1 MRDSLAAW
9 ERIALLLFHP
19 HKTNDSPEKN
29 RSIYHVVH
37 CLSPFYAQEK
47 IAPVALHSLL
57 FFKEL
62 WKWFAHGRSLRRRPW
77 KFALELPKN
86 EWLAWKTKE
95 QVPNTCC
102 QQWLNLV
109 TKGEKRNTKITLE
122 KIHSKEILM
131 SGPLSN
137 LIRGGAGQREGKGQL
152 LCIFLMFFL
161 LLALFCQRL
170 TITFTKKGLDERKR

>member
-29 RSIYHVVH
+29 RSFYHVVH

-57 FFKEL
+57 FFKDRWE
-62 WKWFAHGRSLRRRPW
+62 WFAHGCSLRRRPW
-77 KFALELPKN
+77 AIRSFTHKKRVTRLKN
-86 EWLAWKTKE
+86 QRASS
-95 QVPNTCC
+95 QPSC

-152 LCIFLMFFL
+152 LCIFLKFFL
-161 LLALFCQRL
+161 LLAIFCQRL
-170 TITFTKKGLDERKR
+170 TITFTKKGLDERA